1 MATKEAMRSTPRLVV
16 ALLLAAVL
24 GGAAAGAAVV
34 ALDDD
39 GGTTTVV
46 REVNGGAQ
54 VAVEQEEGDGT
65 SIEAI
70 YRRAGPGVVQVTNFD
85 VDPLF
90 GAQSEQGLGSGFVI
104 DKAGHVVTNYHV
116 VEGADEIAVNFS
128 GGDEVRARVVGADA
142 LTDLAVLRIETQP
155 RALKPLP
162 LGNSDSVR
170 VGDPVV
176 AIGNPFGLER
186 TVTAGIVSALQR
198 QLRSPAGS
206 TIERVIQTD
215 APINRGNSGGPLLN
229 ARGEVIGVNTA
240 IFSPSG
246 GNVGIG
252 FAIPINTVKE
262 IAGELIETGRVE
274 HAWLGVT
281 MQTLDESV
289 AEALRLPVKKG
300 ALVAEVAEGSPAD
313 RAGLRGGDTS
323 VVVNGQSYVLG
334 GDVITQ
340 IDGEEVASADD
351 VQEAIQDKKPGDE
364 VRLELRRED
373 ETETVEVEL
382 GRRPESAGS

>member
-1 MATKEAMRSTPRLVV
+1 MRSTLRLAA
-16 ALLLAAVL
+16 ALLLAAIL
-24 GGAAAGAAVV
+24 GGAVAGAAVV
-34 ALDDD
+34 ALDD

-54 VAVEQEEGDGT
+54 VPVEQEERDGT
-65 SIEAI
+65 SIEEI
-70 YRRAGPGVVQVTNFD
+70 YRRAGPGVVQVTNFG

-334 GDVITQ
+334 GDVVTG

-364 VRLELRRED
+364 VHLERHREH
-373 ETETVEVEL
+373 ETETVQVEL
-382 GRRPESAGS
+382 GRRPESAAS